1 MLRLKWIGFRICSSS
16 TIFSSR
22 ALSICPDTQK
32 SESENP
38 VEVVSAQGLGSSR
51 KAILNRPF
59 VLNALTT
66 SMVSQLHKLYQAW
79 EDRPDIGFVVMKGAG
94 DRAFCSG
101 GDIVRLYQFANQGKL
116 EECKDFF
123 IKAYQFVY
131 HVGTYLKPH
140 VAILDGLTM
149 GGGAGISIPGT
160 FRVATNKTVF
170 GAPETHIGF
179 HPDAGASFFLSHL
192 PGSLGE
198 YLALTGERLNGAE
211 MVVAGLATH
220 FSMSTRISSIEE
232 RLGTLV
238 TNDPSVLESALDE
251 YSDVVIPNSNSSL
264 RRMDTIDHCFSKET
278 VEEIICALETEAAGQ
293 NDEWCRKTIGKLKE
307 ASPLSL
313 KIALRSIREGRSQT
327 FHQCLVREYRTT
339 CHVLS
344 KRVSGDFFEGI
355 RARLIDKDF
364 SPKWDPP
371 CLEQVSREVV
381 NHPVN
386 VGLNNYWQ

>member
-66 SMVSQLHKLYQAW
+66 SM
-79 EDRPDIGFVVMKGAG
+79 
-94 DRAFCSG
+94 
-101 GDIVRLYQFANQGKL
+101 
-116 EECKDFF
+116 
-123 IKAYQFVY
+123 
-131 HVGTYLKPH
+131 

-381 NHPVN
+381 NQYFLPL
-386 VGLNNYWQ
+386 GEDDQELELPIKKREAYI